1 MAPTLSRRQLLGLG
15 GASAAAL
22 ALSACG
28 GGSSGSGGSGGGG
41 GGGKDLSWFM
51 WSGSTAEVD
60 AWKKVADI
68 AGKSSGAT
76 ISFQTAAWNDYWTK
90 LTSQA
95 ASKQTADLVSIQ
107 SLRAPQF
114 AQLFVDLTDH
124 LSAMGVSESD
134 FDSSI
139 LDALKVDG
147 KLLAL
152 PYDFGPLVVF
162 YNKTAF
168 GQAGLP
174 LPAAGWT
181 QDDFVTAAKALTKGG
196 SYGFFAGSV
205 PDSVIPWAMS
215 QHGVQAVTADGE
227 LDLDNAEWRDTL
239 NWYRGLITTEK
250 VAAPIPSTGSQAAS
264 TNQFLAG
271 NAAMNIDGP
280 WSLINARATAKF
292 EVGIAPMPV
301 GGSGSRTVTAG
312 SGFGVSAA
320 AGDQELAAK
329 AVAGLTGVEA
339 ETYLGQQGR
348 AFPARTAQ
356 QSAWYEGNDVGDAK
370 AVMDAMIAASEPYR
384 TTAKWTQVNN
394 EWAKYAV
401 PAFNGDTSIDAFITR
416 VQAQA

>member
-1 MAPTLSRRQLLGLG
+1 MAPQFSRRQLLGLG
-15 GASAAAL
+15 GGAAAAL

-28 GGSSGSGGSGGGG
+28 GGSSSGSSSTS
-41 GGGKDLSWFM
+41 KDLSWFM

-95 ASKQTADLVSIQ
+95 ASGQTADLVSIQ

-114 AQLFVDLTDH
+114 AQLFVDLSDR
-124 LSAMGVSESD
+124 LSDMGVSESD
-134 FDSSI
+134 FDPGI
-139 LDALKVDG
+139 LEACKVDG

-152 PYDFGPLVVF
+152 PYDFGPLVIF

-168 GQAGLP
+168 QAAGLD

-181 QDDFVTAAKALTKGG
+181 QDDFTTAAKALTTGDQ
-196 SYGFFAGSV
+196 YGFFAGAV
-205 PDSVIPWAMS
+205 PDSIIPWAMS
-215 QHGVQAVTADGE
+215 QHGVQAVTSDGK
-227 LDLDNAEWRDTL
+227 LDIDTDEWRDTL
-239 NWYRGLITTEK
+239 SWYQGLITKDK
-250 VAAPIPSTGSQAAS
+250 VAAPIPAAGSQAAS
-264 TNQFLAG
+264 TNQFLSG

-280 WSLINARATAKF
+280 WSLINAKATAKF

-301 GGSGSRTVTAG
+301 GGSGSKTVSAG
-312 SGFGVSAA
+312 SGFGVSAKA
-320 AGDQELAAK
+320 KNPDLAAK
-329 AVAGLTGVEA
+329 AVAGLTGVDA

-356 QSAWYEGNDVGDAK
+356 QSAWYDNNDLGDAK
-370 AVMDAMIAASEPYR
+370 EVMDAMIAAAEPYR

-401 PAFNGDTSIDAFITR
+401 TAFNGDSSIDDFIKS

>member
-1 MAPTLSRRQLLGLG
+1 MAPTFSRRQLLGLG
-15 GASAAAL
+15 GGAAAAL
-22 ALSACG
+22 GLSACG
-28 GGSSGSGGSGGGG
+28 GGSSAGSGSDSAST
-41 GGGKDLSWFM
+41 DLSWFM
-51 WSGSTAEVD
+51 WSASTAEVD
-60 AWKKVADI
+60 AWKEVARI
-68 AGKSSGAT
+68 AGEESGST

-95 ASKQTADLVSIQ
+95 ASRQTTDLVSIQ

-114 AQLFVDLTDH
+114 ADLFVDLGDH
-124 LSAMGVSESD
+124 LDAMGVSESD
-134 FDSSI
+134 FDAGI
-139 LDALKVDG
+139 LDAMKVDG
-147 KLLAL
+147 KLVAL

-168 GQAGLP
+168 EQAGLP

-181 QDDFVTAAKALTKGG
+181 QDEFVTAAKTLTRGDT
-196 SYGFFAGSV
+196 YGFFAGSV
-205 PDSVIPWAMS
+205 PDSIIPWAMS
-215 QHGVQAVTADGE
+215 QHGVQAVTADGA
-227 LDLDNAEWRDTL
+227 LDLDNDEWRDTL

-250 VAAPIPSTGSQAAS
+250 VAAPIPAANSQASA

-280 WSLINARATAKF
+280 WSLINAKATADF

-301 GGSGSRTVTAG
+301 GGSGSKTVSAG

-320 AGDQELAAK
+320 AANPELAAK

-339 ETYLGQQGR
+339 EAYLGEQGR

-356 QSAWYEGNDVGDAK
+356 QSSWYEGNDLGDAQQ
-370 AVMDAMIAASEPYR
+370 VIDAMIAASEPFR
-384 TTAKWTQVNN
+384 ATAKWTQVNN

-401 PAFNGDTSIDAFITR
+401 PAFNGDGSVDDFIAR
-416 VQAQA
+416 VMAQA

>member
-15 GASAAAL
+15 GGAAAAL

-28 GGSSGSGGSGGGG
+28 GSSSGGSGGSADST
-41 GGGKDLSWFM
+41 DLSWFM
-51 WSGSTAEVD
+51 WSASTAEVD

-68 AGKSSGAT
+68 AGQASGST
-76 ISFQTAAWNDYWTK
+76 ITFQTAAWNDYWTK

-95 ASKQTADLVSIQ
+95 ASGQTADLVSIQ

-114 AQLFVDLTDH
+114 AQLFSDLTPQ

-134 FDSSI
+134 FDSGI

-147 KLLAL
+147 KLVAL

-168 GQAGLP
+168 EQAGIT
-174 LPAAGWT
+174 LPAIGWT
-181 QDDFVTAAKALTKGG
+181 QDDFLAAAKALTNGN
-196 SYGFFAGSV
+196 SYGFFAGAV
-205 PDSVIPWAMS
+205 PDSVIPFAMS
-215 QHGVQAVTADGE
+215 QHGVQAVNADGE
-227 LDLDNAEWRDTL
+227 LDIDTDEWRDTL
-239 NWYRGLITTEK
+239 NWYRNLVVTEK
-250 VAAPIPSTGSQAAS
+250 VASPLPAAGSQAAA

-280 WSLINARATAKF
+280 WSLINAKATANF

-301 GGSGSRTVTAG
+301 GGSGSKTVSAG
-312 SGFGVSAA
+312 SGFGVSAKA
-320 AGDQELAAK
+320 ANQDLAAK
-329 AVAGLTGVEA
+329 AVAGLTGVDA
-339 ETYLGQQGR
+339 EKYLGESGR

-356 QSAWYEGNDVGDAK
+356 QQSWYDGNDLQDAQE
-370 AVMDAMIAASEPYR
+370 VMDAMIKAAEGYR

-394 EWAKYAV
+394 EWNKYAV
-401 PAFNGDTSIDAFITR
+401 TCFNGDTDVDSFIQQ
-416 VQAQA
+416 VMAQA

>member
-15 GASAAAL
+15 GGAAATL
-22 ALSACG
+22 ALSGCG
-28 GGSSGSGGSGGGG
+28 GGSSAGGSGGDASST
-41 GGGKDLSWFM
+41 DLTWQM
-51 WSGSTAEVD
+51 WSASTAEVD

-68 AGKSSGAT
+68 AGRASGST
-76 ISFQTAAWNDYWTK
+76 IAFQTAAWNDYWTK

-95 ASKQTADLVSIQ
+95 ASGQTADIVSVQ

-114 AQLFVDLTDH
+114 AQLFTDLSPKLAD
-124 LSAMGVSESD
+124 MGVSESD

-168 GQAGLP
+168 EQAGLA
-174 LPAAGWT
+174 LPAMGWT
-181 QDDFVTAAKALTKGG
+181 QDDFLAAARKLTSGNT
-196 SYGFFAGSV
+196 YGFFAGAV
-205 PDSVIPWAMS
+205 PDSIIPFAMS
-215 QHGVQAVTADGE
+215 QHGVQAVTSDGE
-227 LDLDNAEWRDTL
+227 LDIDNDEWRDTL
-239 NWYRGLITTEK
+239 NWYRSLVVTEK
-250 VAAPIPSTGSQAAS
+250 VASPLPAAGSQAAA

-280 WSLINARATAKF
+280 WSLINAKATASF

-301 GGSGSRTVTAG
+301 GGSGSKTVTAG
-312 SGFGVSAA
+312 SGFGVSTAA
-320 AGDQELAAK
+320 ANQDLAAK
-329 AVAGLTGVEA
+329 ATAGLVNVES
-339 ETYLGQQGR
+339 ETYLGQSGR

-356 QSAWYEGNDVGDAK
+356 QSAWYEGNQLQDAQE
-370 AVMDAMIAASEPYR
+370 VMDAMIAAAEGYR

-394 EWAKYAV
+394 EWNKYAV
-401 PAFNGDTSIDAFITR
+401 PCFNGDSDVDSFIQQ
-416 VQAQA
+416 VMAQA